1 MALTLVVAAALHRAR
16 PLLLPLRP
24 SLRRLRRVRPLVG
37 RMLVK
42 VVRRRW
48 MVVVVLVGWWHVVM
62 GAPVVRGYVVA
73 RWHCS
78 LRVAGRAKVVDVV
91 HLSIG
96 LRKNKKSML
105 FKMLQ
110 KLLVNDHSSIV

>member
-16 PLLLPLRP
+16 PLLLLLPLRP

-48 MVVVVLVGWWHVVM
+48 MVVVVLVGRWHVVM

-73 RWHCS
+73 RWHCP
-78 LRVAGRAKVVDVV
+78 LRVTGRAKVVDVV
-91 HLSIG
+91 HLSVG
-96 LRKNKKSML
+96 LRKNLKKYAI
-105 FKMLQ
+105 KNAT
-110 KLLVNDHSSIV
+110 KVAVK